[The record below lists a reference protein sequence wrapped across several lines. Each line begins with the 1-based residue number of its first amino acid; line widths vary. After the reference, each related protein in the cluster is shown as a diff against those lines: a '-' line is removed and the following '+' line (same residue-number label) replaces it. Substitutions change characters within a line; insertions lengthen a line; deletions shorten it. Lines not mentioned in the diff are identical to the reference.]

1 MDLSDQIVN
10 SSMQNV
16 LNESRIMEGE
26 SRTVESHARER
37 ELVKRSIERARK
49 QLQQIVL
56 ADLGMN
62 PVNISLVKKYKTFPT
77 KGSVPRP
84 VSFLISL
91 STSHIYALS
100 LPFHF
105 RISTPYPVARFTLPF
120 SIHAF
125 SLLIPLALFVIF
137 PLSISVVVPVSLSR
151 ALPVFTGAVFTLPL
165 STIGAVARSISSLPR
180 P

>member
-1 MDLSDQIVN
+1 MK
-10 SSMQNV
+10 
-16 LNESRIMEGE
+16 GE
-26 SRTVESHARER
+26 NYV
-37 ELVKRSIERARK
+37 
-49 QLQQIVL
+49 Q
-56 ADLGMN
+56 
-62 PVNISLVKKYKTFPT
+62 YKTFPT

-84 VSFLISL
+84 VSFFISL

-165 STIGAVARSISSLPR
+165 STVGAVARSISSLPR
-180 P
+180 PWSFPSWTVTLVLNAGEGVLQWSNQDLAAVVVGNLERKFIE